1 MPSNVLASLAKQ
13 AGVSL
18 DKAEE
23 YWDRAKEQAAK
34 QGHKDDY
41 AYIVGIVKKMLG
53 LESQSGR
60 SSRVCEIIHEL
71 AIANAMTGIK
81 KIDITYQDDS
91 GNIKVKTFTSYN

>member
-41 AYIVGIVKKMLG
+41 A
-53 LESQSGR
+53 
-60 SSRVCEIIHEL
+60 
-71 AIANAMTGIK
+71 
-81 KIDITYQDDS
+81 
-91 GNIKVKTFTSYN
+91 